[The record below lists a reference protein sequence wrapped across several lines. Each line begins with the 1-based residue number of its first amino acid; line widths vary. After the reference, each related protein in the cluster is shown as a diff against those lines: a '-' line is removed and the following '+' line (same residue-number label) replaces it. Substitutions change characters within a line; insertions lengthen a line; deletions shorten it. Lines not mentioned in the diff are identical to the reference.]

1 MRDRTNVSEQ
11 LRTWKETHVAIWM
24 HYADIYLENRGK
36 PEIFTSGKSLRSFAR
51 WG

>member
-1 MRDRTNVSEQ
+1 LEGDPRGHLNVQ
-11 LRTWKETHVAIWM
+11 Y
-24 HYADIYLENRGK
+24 YADIYLENRGK